1 MQSSY
6 TLTHHL
12 IFIHAQTALHT
23 AVKEGSLASVKLLLE
38 HGANVHQR
46 DKYSKSILLDA
57 IKYDQ
62 PGSNIVELLLY
73 TGAHFC
79 AEEQK
84 DVAYLLTQ
92 AVVSNN
98 LDKVKLFIRAGAD
111 PNIPYIDGRTPLH
124 LAVSDNRIEIVK
136 AFLEMNDATF
146 LYATSKV
153 VDWLTED
160 EAEMD
165 TAPLSKE
172 SLPPATMHASKSKGK
187 SPVEKTSTKSKVANA
202 GTTTTSAVAPPAAPK
217 PALIVP
223 FLRYRL
229 NISPIDRWQRSPLM
243 DAELLGHT
251 ELAAILKKAISEENT
266 HIDVN
271 LKFFGVS

>member
-1 MQSSY
+1 M
-6 TLTHHL
+6 
-12 IFIHAQTALHT
+12 
-23 AVKEGSLASVKLLLE
+23 
-38 HGANVHQR
+38 HQR
-46 DKYSKSILLDA
+46 DKYSRSILLEA
-57 IKYDQ
+57 IKSDQ

-92 AVVSNN
+92 AVISNN

-136 AFLEMNDATF
+136 AFLEMNDETF

-165 TAPLSKE
+165 TSPLAKE
-172 SLPPATMHASKSKGK
+172 SVPPATIHASKSKGK
-187 SPVEKTSTKSKVANA
+187 STVETTTSSAKSKAANA
-202 GTTTTSAVAPPAAPK
+202 GTSTTAAVAPHAASK
-217 PALIVP
+217 PAPIVP

-229 NISPIDRWQRSPLM
+229 DISPIDRWQRSPLM

-251 ELAAILKKAISEENT
+251 EVAAILKKAISEENT